1 MVNSFLIFR
10 GLENVATMYILTY
23 TSFLLWWAF
32 MYSIIKDKTM
42 GVFKKYD
49 AMTNIAMVQPKR
61 MIWNMKKSYMEVL
74 EDFLHYFIIK
84 WTLQA
89 DAISC

>member
-1 MVNSFLIFR
+1 
-10 GLENVATMYILTY
+10 
-23 TSFLLWWAF
+23 
-32 MYSIIKDKTM
+32 M

-61 MIWNMKKSYMEVL
+61 MIWNMKKSYMELL